1 MKGVCLDEL
10 SRSDEAQKAYGKSLE
25 PGIILDMDAG
35 KKNVGR

>member
-1 MKGVCLDEL
+1 VMRC
-10 SRSDEAQKAYGKSLE
+10 RRRTAKSLE